1 MRDAFYKDDIVT
13 VPVIEAESKAFK
25 EELPIQFK
33 TWNKSAKVFYS
44 INGKPFS
51 QYQSTFTIKES
62 AIIRFYSDEGKG
74 RISDTI
80 SAQFFK
86 KPNNY
91 TIDIKSK
98 YNPQY
103 HAGGPD
109 ALLDGIYGNEN
120 WRKGEWHGY
129 QNQDFEAVIDLQ
141 KEMQV
146 KELSANFLQDTR
158 AWILMPTQ
166 VEFYVS
172 NDNQNFMKVAT
183 VENKVDA
190 KDYEVQLQKLTVK
203 VSTNARYV
211 KVIARNFGALPE
223 WHQGFPFDGDAFI
236 FVDEIEVN

>member
-1 MRDAFYKDDIVT
+1 
-13 VPVIEAESKAFK
+13 
-25 EELPIQFK
+25 L
-33 TWNKSAKVFYS
+33 AKKMFVKYT
-44 INGKPFS
+44 KPFEIA
-51 QYQSTFTIKES
+51 QTSTIQAFVKNDNHT
-62 AIIRFYSDEGKG
+62 
-74 RISDTI
+74 SDTI

-86 KPNNY
+86 KPNDY

-120 WRKGEWHGY
+120 WRKGEWQGY

-146 KELSANFLQDTR
+146 SELSANFLQDTR

-172 NDNQNFMKVAT
+172 NDNQ
-183 VENKVDA
+183 
-190 KDYEVQLQKLTVK
+190 
-203 VSTNARYV
+203 
-211 KVIARNFGALPE
+211 
-223 WHQGFPFDGDAFI
+223 H
-236 FVDEIEVN
+236 